1 MVLPAWKN
9 PKHFGREHG
18 PQKRDRNGRV
28 LTSNGLLLFSMEL
41 IPEME
46 LMPEQELNPELE
58 LITDKLSVSAR
69 RSSSCTLMVSS
80 SSSSPSK
87 SSSSSPDSGSTLSVL
102 LAAASLPLLELR
114 ELIADKLSVS
124 VEPLSLKL

>member
-1 MVLPAWKN
+1 
-9 PKHFGREHG
+9 
-18 PQKRDRNGRV
+18 
-28 LTSNGLLLFSMEL
+28 
-41 IPEME
+41 
-46 LMPEQELNPELE
+46 MPEQELNPELE

-87 SSSSSPDSGSTLSVL
+87 SSASSSPDSGSTLSVL

-114 ELIADKLSVS
+114 ELIADELSVS